1 MQMQRGPKP
10 KKEKKGAIKH
20 PGTPG
25 FKPDAPKLKPLKHD
39 KDKDKQEG
47 SSDAKLAD

>member
-1 MQMQRGPKP
+1 MQRGSKP

-25 FKPDAPKLKPLKHD
+25 FKPDAPKVKPPTN
-39 KDKDKQEG
+39 DKDKQEG
-47 SSDAKLAD
+47 SADAKLAN